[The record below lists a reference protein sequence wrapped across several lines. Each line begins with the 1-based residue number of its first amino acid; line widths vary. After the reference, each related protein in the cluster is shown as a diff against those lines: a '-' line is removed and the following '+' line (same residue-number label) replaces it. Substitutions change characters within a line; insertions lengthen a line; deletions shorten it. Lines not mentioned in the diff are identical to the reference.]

1 MVVWYHATLPPCYLT
16 IWLPYHLAIMVISLH
31 GILVAWYATLHHT
44 TMIPKQPRYQTI
56 RTFCH
61 DTILLAPW
69 YQEPYYHDTILPW
82 YHDTCG
88 VWYGVWYVVCGMWCV
103 WYVVCGMWYVV
114 CEVCGVWYVVSG
126 VAGCRLLVAGCRLQV
141 TGSSLQLAQ

>member
-1 MVVWYHATLPPCYLT
+1 MLPCYLAT
-16 IWLPYHLAIMVISLH
+16 SYHLGIHTPCYHEPYHH
-31 GILVAWYATLHHT
+31 DTIL
-44 TMIPKQPRYQTI
+44 PRYQTI

-88 VWYGVWYVVCGMWCV
+88 VWYGVWYVVCGVWSV

-114 CEVCGVWYVVSG
+114 CDVCGVWYVVSG
-126 VAGCRLLVAGCRLQV
+126 VAGCRLLAAGCRLQV